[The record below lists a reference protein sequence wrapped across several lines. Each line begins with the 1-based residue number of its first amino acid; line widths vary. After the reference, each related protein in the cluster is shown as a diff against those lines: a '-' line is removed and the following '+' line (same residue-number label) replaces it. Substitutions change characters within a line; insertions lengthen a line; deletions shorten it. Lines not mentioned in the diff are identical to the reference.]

1 MGAGKFENKH
11 GVEILLN
18 RTWQKE
24 SSGLNTSTSVPLQ
37 NRTKQWLMMQ
47 KFVALNTMYRKMHQ
61 KLVKCRT
68 LEGVE
73 RQLDYILVN
82 RKYLTHSRDAEAN
95 DMIHMGSDH
104 RSVMARF
111 VIPVSQQKD
120 STKRMHYEKPEKIT
134 EFEERYSELERRIT
148 QKPNVVE
155 NQGKSTCKEAEPKKV
170 EDQCPKDTSKK
181 IEKAAEEDEAAATGD
196 EGDKK

>member
-1 MGAGKFENKH
+1 
-11 GVEILLN
+11 
-18 RTWQKE
+18 
-24 SSGLNTSTSVPLQ
+24 
-37 NRTKQWLMMQ
+37 MMQ

-73 RQLDYILVN
+73 KQLDCILIN
-82 RKYLTHSRDAEAN
+82 RTCLKHSRDAEAN

-120 STKRMHYEKPEKIT
+120 STKRMHYGKAEKIT
-134 EFEERYSELERRIT
+134 EFEERYSELERRIM

-155 NQGKSTCKEAEPKKV
+155 NQGSQRARKLNQKKWKINARKTR
-170 EDQCPKDTSKK
+170 QKK